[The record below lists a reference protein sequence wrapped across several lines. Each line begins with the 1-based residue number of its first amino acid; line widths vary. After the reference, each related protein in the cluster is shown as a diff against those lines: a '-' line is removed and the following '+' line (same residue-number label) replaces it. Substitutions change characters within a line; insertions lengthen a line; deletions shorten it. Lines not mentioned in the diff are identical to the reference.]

1 MFCYFCAK
9 RKNNKTTYHPSHNS
23 NRWPDIEFHTLRY
36 NNIMQQKTSSKF
48 WLRFLF
54 TVLTIFFIPALF
66 GILNKTGCFIL
77 FWQND
82 DLSAIQYESGYAYYA
97 RIPNENAVKLDLPIY
112 LIEDNVLIDTPV
124 LAVNQDLVK
133 DIKEIGKGLYQLLPN
148 NNIIFS
154 SIDHSDPASG
164 VHAYSVLSPVV
175 IRMRYLLPVL
185 AIVLLLMMT
194 AGLMG
199 LAAKI
204 RKDVVS
210 LQCFK
215 SCVKNFA
222 GFISILILLMLV
234 LPWKSF
240 FVPPVFPLTKS
251 FWIMPL
257 IQRNAVMFLLL
268 GFSVLYLY
276 YSKRKSKWIALLMGL
291 ILVIN
296 LAYYFI
302 PERDYYGVRT
312 DSAEYIQSYHAGSIR
327 TPGYPRFVEDVMTL
341 FSGSD
346 LDYWRS
352 EEGLKDLARRE
363 ELLFK
368 DHSGDSRGLVQIVRA
383 QKAVLGLCF
392 LIATVLLC
400 FLIPPHF
407 VFLFGEFVLAN
418 QFLGVYNNYVMSEVI
433 SQAALLLSC
442 GIFCF
447 LVGKRM
453 KWSFPFLGFFC
464 GISIIIRPSNM
475 FILGLLLL
483 AAILLFVQDRK
494 KALLPILAG
503 IGICG
508 FFILIPAVNIFRQYH
523 QVIFMPNQGY
533 AAIGQTLA
541 VMDETDLSLPKDEVA
556 REFLTASFQQI
567 QAMKS
572 EGKALTQNDYVFH
585 IALEQAKKLGFD
597 PVTANV
603 LFDRVSRDLV
613 SVHKTELL
621 AAYRDQL
628 QLGLER
634 TRLSLPRLP
643 YSYLLAVFIVI
654 SLFRCS
660 RYSLTGFVLISLHNL
675 HLMISIMNQPERRYI
690 WSTEIFFLMG
700 AALIVYNVF
709 RSEQHQTHR
718 VRHNSQ

>member
-1 MFCYFCAK
+1 
-9 RKNNKTTYHPSHNS
+9 
-23 NRWPDIEFHTLRY
+23 
-36 NNIMQQKTSSKF
+36 MQQKNSSTF

-54 TVLTIFFIPALF
+54 TVLTLVMIPALF
-66 GILNKTGCFIL
+66 GILNKSGGFIL
-77 FWQND
+77 LWQKD
-82 DLSAIQYESGYAYYA
+82 DLSAIQHDSGYAYYA
-97 RIPNENAVKLDLPIY
+97 RIPNENAAKLDLPVY
-112 LIEDNVLIDTPV
+112 LVEDNVLIDSPV

-133 DIKEIGKGLYQLLPN
+133 DIKDIGKGLYQLLPN

-164 VHAYSVLSPVV
+164 AHAYSVLSPVV

-185 AIVLLLMMT
+185 AIALLLMMT
-194 AGLMG
+194 AGLTG
-199 LAAKI
+199 LSAKI
-204 RKDVVS
+204 RKDAIS

-215 SCVKNFA
+215 SCMKNFA
-222 GFISILILLMLV
+222 DFISILIILMLV
-234 LPWKSF
+234 FPWKSF
-240 FVPPVFPLTKS
+240 FVPPVFPFAKS

-257 IQRNAVMFLLL
+257 IQRNAVMFVLL
-268 GFSVLYLY
+268 GLSVLYLY
-276 YSKRKSKWIALLMGL
+276 YTKRKTKWIAWIMGM

-312 DSAEYIQSYHAGSIR
+312 DSAEYIMSFDAGSIR
-327 TPGYPRFVEDVMTL
+327 TPGYPRFIEDVMTL
-341 FSGSD
+341 LPGSD

-352 EEGLKDLARRE
+352 EEGLKDLSRRE

-383 QKAVLGLCF
+383 QKAVVGLCF
-392 LIATVLLC
+392 LITAVLLC

-447 LVGKRM
+447 LVGKRL

-464 GISIIIRPSNM
+464 GISILIRPSNM
-475 FILGLLLL
+475 FILGLFLL
-483 AAILLFVQDRK
+483 AAMILFVQDRK

-508 FFILIPAVNIFRQYH
+508 FFLLIPAVNSYRQYH
-523 QVIFMPNQGY
+523 QIILMPNQGY

-541 VMDETDLSLPKDEVA
+541 VMNEEDLSLPKDETA
-556 REFLTASFQQI
+556 REFLTASFKQI
-567 QAMKS
+567 QEMKS
-572 EGKALTQNDYVFH
+572 EGKALSQNDYVFD

-613 SVHKTELL
+613 FVHKAELL

-628 QLGLER
+628 LLGLER
-634 TRLSLPRLP
+634 TRLNLPRLP
-643 YSYLLAVFIVI
+643 YIYLLAVFIVI

-660 RYSLTGFVLISLHNL
+660 RYSLTGIVLILLHNL
-675 HLMISIMNQPERRYI
+675 HLLISIMNQPERRYI
-690 WSTEIFFLMG
+690 WSTEILFIMG

-709 RSEQHQTHR
+709 RLEPQQTRR
-718 VRHNSQ
+718 VGYNNR